1 MPKQKVNIKNMV
13 NTPFSHVL
21 IIKRNLDNSKPLD
34 TQTIF
39 YHNPKNA
46 VEFTERILEIDYT
59 LESIDL
65 CRIEKTWLGKG
76 MTLKLLEKSME
87 TFQHQQDKP

>member
-46 VEFTERILEIDYT
+46 VEFTERILEIDDSLQT
-59 LESIDL
+59 IDL
-65 CRIEKTWLGKG
+65 CRIEKTWIGKS
-76 MTLKLLEKSME
+76 TNR
-87 TFQHQQDKP
+87 KP

>member
-1 MPKQKVNIKNMV
+1 MPKQKANSKNMV

-39 YHNPKNA
+39 YHNPKRA
-46 VEFTERILEIDYT
+46 IEFVERILDIDIT
-59 LESIDL
+59 IETIDL
-65 CRIEKTWLGKG
+65 CIISKTWIGKSATKENLTG
-76 MTLKLLEKSME
+76 LVLENPITL
-87 TFQHQQDKP
+87 